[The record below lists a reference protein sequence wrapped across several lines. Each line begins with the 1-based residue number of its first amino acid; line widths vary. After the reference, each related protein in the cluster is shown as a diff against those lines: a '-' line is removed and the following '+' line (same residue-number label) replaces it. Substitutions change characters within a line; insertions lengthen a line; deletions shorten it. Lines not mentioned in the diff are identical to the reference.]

1 VASIT
6 RFDLDYPQLLLV
18 VFALCVSAALLAVAG
33 TSSASFGAYNA
44 DWNGASGLD
53 GEASAVGVDAQPI
66 RETAAYG
73 DVPANGTIAVV
84 LAPDDPYGPDAVGR
98 LDRFVR
104 EGGTLLVAG
113 DYGPYAN
120 ALLADLG
127 VNARLDGR
135 TLRDERYYYRSPALP
150 IARNVSE
157 HRYTRDVSQLT
168 LNHGTA
174 VQRTESGGPNA
185 SNRSRV
191 LVNSSAFAYLDG
203 DSNGRLDGGE
213 ELGRYPVAVV
223 EPMGEGRVV
232 VVSDPSVFINAM
244 LDRPENREFV
254 RTLFGA
260 HERVLLDGSHT
271 AGVPPL
277 ALAVLVIRDSPFLQ
291 VLLGTGA
298 LGFIGLLA
306 RRPSPIGRA
315 RSRLE
320 RRNEGNGRSAG
331 IARSGEVRETGVEI
345 ESTDIGP
352 EAIEA
357 YLVERHPDWDRE
369 RVRRVIRGIKN
380 YRFNDRKDD

>member
-157 HRYTRDVSQLT
+157 HRYTQDVSQLT

-244 LDRPENREFV
+244 LDRPDNREFV

-306 RRPSPIGRA
+306 RQPSPIGRA